1 MNFDMKTI
9 MRLAAIALLGVA
21 TLAPV
26 AASAQDKPY
35 TEGSVWNV
43 SMIRVKAGM
52 FDVYMRDILPL
63 RKKINE
69 EAIKQ
74 GFLLSS
80 HILTGSAS
88 GRDDW
93 NLIILDEF
101 KNWAAFDGLSA
112 KYETIANKLVGT
124 EEVQTQ
130 MMAKRLDIREIVAN
144 KPMQE
149 VRIK

>member
-1 MNFDMKTI
+1 MNFDKAI
-9 MRLAAIALLGVA
+9 ARLAAGALLSA
-21 TLAPV
+21 AMLAPL
-26 AASAQDKPY
+26 AAHAQDKPY
-35 TEGSVWNV
+35 AEGSVWNV
-43 SMIRVKAGM
+43 SMVRVKAGM
-52 FDVYMRDILPL
+52 FDAYMQDILPL

-80 HILTGSAS
+80 HILTGSAV

-112 KYETIANKLVGT
+112 KYEAIAHKFVGS

-130 MMAKRLDIREIVAN
+130 IMSKRQDVREILAN

-149 VRIK
+149 ILIR